1 MLRPHRANHLDFS
14 DCSNRPNLDH
24 FTGQCGHA
32 FTGLLRRE
40 GTFLEEIRC
49 EAREGVGTAVAQMR
63 EGADM
68 MRFLN
73 DVKSDVDAI
82 DDVADAVGRRSISTT
97 AGRLE
102 GPQEELLLRF
112 DDECQ
117 SVAELRDLVVISG
130 ASGAAIRLG
139 EIASI
144 SNRFEDPEE
153 QVRFNGERA
162 AILDVAKTRDQDILE
177 VLAAVESFVS
187 TEQAS
192 SPRASGSP

>member
-1 MLRPHRANHLDFS
+1 
-14 DCSNRPNLDH
+14 
-24 FTGQCGHA
+24 
-32 FTGLLRRE
+32 
-40 GTFLEEIRC
+40 
-49 EAREGVGTAVAQMR
+49 
-63 EGADM
+63 M

-82 DDVADAVGRRSISTT
+82 DDVADAVGRRSISTP

-192 SPRASGSP
+192 FPRASGSP